1 MTSNFL
7 DAPLIVQ
14 FAAHTDKEFGDA
26 AELIRSGGH
35 MGGIDL
41 NCGCPQKWAMQ
52 EGIGSALLKKPE
64 TIKSMVKA
72 AKERAGNLPI
82 SIKIRIAH
90 DLRETVRIGDFLK
103 TLSDVC
109 DFSSLFWSNHSPG
122 PCLLQMNFGAA
133 LRDTLSLDTA
143 ECVHS
148 LAHAHAPSIKIPW
161 IPQVQIV
168 KMAESMG
175 VDFITLHGR
184 TADAKPNSAV
194 DFDAVIASSNPSPVI
209 HPRES

>member
-90 DLRETVRIGDFLK
+90 DLRETVSIEDFLK
-103 TLSDVC
+103 SLSFFFDVC
-109 DFSSLFWSNHSPG
+109 GFF
-122 PCLLQMNFGAA
+122 LL
-133 LRDTLSLDTA
+133 
-143 ECVHS
+143 V
-148 LAHAHAPSIKIPW
+148 
-161 IPQVQIV
+161 
-168 KMAESMG
+168 
-175 VDFITLHGR
+175 
-184 TADAKPNSAV
+184 
-194 DFDAVIASSNPSPVI
+194 
-209 HPRES
+209 